1 MVASNSVL
9 VPLQAE
15 FFALE
20 GLSQL
25 LLTVRDIRSK
35 INEDLKIHGIVLTMF
50 DKRNNLSEQIEEDV
64 RGNLGELVYDTVI
77 PRNVRISE
85 APSFSMPALIYDHK
99 CSGAIAY
106 QKLAAEF
113 LKREDHFERRKNE
126 FKNERKKGLGRG
138 LSSFLDVDGFDE
150 IVEISNPEDGVSKAS
165 NSSNFLPIEQ
175 LVPNQNQPRKD
186 FSADELKSLASSI
199 RETGIIQP
207 ILVRKNNSFYEIVA
221 GERRW
226 RAAQLA
232 KIHEVPVLIKELTN
246 EEVVK
251 ISIVENIQRVDLN
264 PIEEANSYHQLI
276 RDFGYTQEK
285 VSSSLGKSRSYIA
298 NSLRLL
304 SLPES
309 IIKLLKEG
317 KLTSGHARALVGVK
331 NSEFLAKK
339 IIEDGLSV
347 RDIENIVKKGIDQSN
362 NRIEK
367 KPSIK
372 KDVDTLNLE
381 QDLKMALGLKT
392 VIDHNENS
400 GRGSIIIKYRD
411 LEQLDEFCSKIMKI

>member
-1 MVASNSVL
+1 MSS
-9 VPLQAE
+9 
-15 FFALE
+15 
-20 GLSQL
+20 
-25 LLTVRDIRSK
+25 
-35 INEDLKIHGIVLTMF
+35 
-50 DKRNNLSEQIEEDV
+50 
-64 RGNLGELVYDTVI
+64 
-77 PRNVRISE
+77 
-85 APSFSMPALIYDHK
+85 
-99 CSGAIAY
+99 
-106 QKLAAEF
+106 
-113 LKREDHFERRKNE
+113 
-126 FKNERKKGLGRG
+126 KNERKKGLGRG
-138 LSSFLDVDGFDE
+138 LSSFLDVDSFDE
-150 IVEISNPEDGVSKAS
+150 IVELSNPEKEVSKAS
-165 NSSNFLPIEQ
+165 NSSNFLPIEH
-175 LVPNQNQPRKD
+175 LVPNQNQPRKN
-186 FSADELKSLASSI
+186 FSEDELKSLASSI

-304 SLPES
+304 SLPKS
-309 IIKLLKEG
+309 IIKFLEEG

-339 IIEDGLSV
+339 IIEEGLSV

-362 NRIEK
+362 NRIER

>member
-1 MVASNSVL
+1 MSS
-9 VPLQAE
+9 
-15 FFALE
+15 
-20 GLSQL
+20 
-25 LLTVRDIRSK
+25 
-35 INEDLKIHGIVLTMF
+35 
-50 DKRNNLSEQIEEDV
+50 
-64 RGNLGELVYDTVI
+64 
-77 PRNVRISE
+77 
-85 APSFSMPALIYDHK
+85 
-99 CSGAIAY
+99 
-106 QKLAAEF
+106 
-113 LKREDHFERRKNE
+113 
-126 FKNERKKGLGRG
+126 KNERKKGLGRG
-138 LSSFLDVDGFDE
+138 LSSFLDVDSFDD
-150 IVEISNPEDGVSKAS
+150 IVEISNAEDGVSKAS

-186 FSADELKSLASSI
+186 FSEDELKSLASSI

-251 ISIVENIQRVDLN
+251 ISIIENIQRVDLN

-339 IIEDGLSV
+339 IIEEGLSV
-347 RDIENIVKKGIDQSN
+347 RDIENIVKKEIAQSN
-362 NRIEK
+362 NRVKME
-367 KPSIK
+367 SAIK

-381 QDLKMALGLKT
+381 QDLKIALGLKT
-392 VIDHNENS
+392 IIDHNENS
-400 GRGSIIIKYRD
+400 GGGSVIIKYKD
-411 LEQLDEFCSKIMKI
+411 LEQLDVFCSKIMKI

>member
-1 MVASNSVL
+1 MSS
-9 VPLQAE
+9 
-15 FFALE
+15 
-20 GLSQL
+20 
-25 LLTVRDIRSK
+25 
-35 INEDLKIHGIVLTMF
+35 
-50 DKRNNLSEQIEEDV
+50 
-64 RGNLGELVYDTVI
+64 
-77 PRNVRISE
+77 
-85 APSFSMPALIYDHK
+85 
-99 CSGAIAY
+99 
-106 QKLAAEF
+106 
-113 LKREDHFERRKNE
+113 
-126 FKNERKKGLGRG
+126 KNERKKGLGRG
-138 LSSFLDVDGFDE
+138 LSSFLDVDSFDE
-150 IVEISNPEDGVSKAS
+150 IVEISNPEKEVSKAS
-165 NSSNFLPIEQ
+165 NSSNFLPIEH
-175 LVPNQNQPRKD
+175 LVPNQNQPRKN
-186 FSADELKSLASSI
+186 FSEDELKSLASSI
-199 RETGIIQP
+199 SETGIIQP

-309 IIKLLKEG
+309 IIKFLEEG

-331 NSEFLAKK
+331 NSELLAKK
-339 IIEDGLSV
+339 IIEEGLSV
-347 RDIENIVKKGIDQSN
+347 RDTENIVKKGIDQSN
-362 NRIEK
+362 KRIEK
-367 KPSIK
+367 KSSIK

-400 GRGSIIIKYRD
+400 GGGSIIIKYRD

>member
-1 MVASNSVL
+1 MSS
-9 VPLQAE
+9 
-15 FFALE
+15 
-20 GLSQL
+20 
-25 LLTVRDIRSK
+25 
-35 INEDLKIHGIVLTMF
+35 
-50 DKRNNLSEQIEEDV
+50 
-64 RGNLGELVYDTVI
+64 
-77 PRNVRISE
+77 
-85 APSFSMPALIYDHK
+85 
-99 CSGAIAY
+99 
-106 QKLAAEF
+106 
-113 LKREDHFERRKNE
+113 
-126 FKNERKKGLGRG
+126 KNERKKGLGRG
-138 LSSFLDVDGFDE
+138 LSSFLDVDSFDE
-150 IVEISNPEDGVSKAS
+150 IVEISNPEKEVSKAS
-165 NSSNFLPIEQ
+165 NSSNFLPIEH
-175 LVPNQNQPRKD
+175 LVPNQNQPRKN
-186 FSADELKSLASSI
+186 FSEDELKSLASSI
-199 RETGIIQP
+199 SETGIIQP

-304 SLPES
+304 SLPKS
-309 IIKLLKEG
+309 IIKFIEEG

-339 IIEDGLSV
+339 IIEEGLSV
-347 RDIENIVKKGIDQSN
+347 RDIENIVKTGIDQSN

>member
-1 MVASNSVL
+1 MSS
-9 VPLQAE
+9 
-15 FFALE
+15 
-20 GLSQL
+20 
-25 LLTVRDIRSK
+25 
-35 INEDLKIHGIVLTMF
+35 
-50 DKRNNLSEQIEEDV
+50 
-64 RGNLGELVYDTVI
+64 
-77 PRNVRISE
+77 
-85 APSFSMPALIYDHK
+85 
-99 CSGAIAY
+99 
-106 QKLAAEF
+106 
-113 LKREDHFERRKNE
+113 
-126 FKNERKKGLGRG
+126 KNERKKGLGRG
-138 LSSFLDVDGFDE
+138 LSSFLDVDSFDE
-150 IVEISNPEDGVSKAS
+150 IVEISNPEKEDSKAS
-165 NSSNFLPIEQ
+165 NSSNFLPIEH
-175 LVPNQNQPRKD
+175 LVPNQNQPRKN
-186 FSADELKSLASSI
+186 FSEDELKSLASSI
-199 RETGIIQP
+199 SETGIIQP

-304 SLPES
+304 SLPKS
-309 IIKLLKEG
+309 IIKFLEEG

-339 IIEDGLSV
+339 IIEEGLSV
-347 RDIENIVKKGIDQSN
+347 RDIENIVKTGIDQRN

>member
-1 MVASNSVL
+1 MSS
-9 VPLQAE
+9 
-15 FFALE
+15 
-20 GLSQL
+20 
-25 LLTVRDIRSK
+25 
-35 INEDLKIHGIVLTMF
+35 
-50 DKRNNLSEQIEEDV
+50 
-64 RGNLGELVYDTVI
+64 
-77 PRNVRISE
+77 
-85 APSFSMPALIYDHK
+85 
-99 CSGAIAY
+99 
-106 QKLAAEF
+106 
-113 LKREDHFERRKNE
+113 
-126 FKNERKKGLGRG
+126 KNERKKGLGRG
-138 LSSFLDVDGFDE
+138 LSSFLDVDSFDE
-150 IVEISNPEDGVSKAS
+150 IVEISNPENEVSKAS
-165 NSSNFLPIEQ
+165 NSSNFLPIEH
-175 LVPNQNQPRKD
+175 LVPNQNQPRKN
-186 FSADELKSLASSI
+186 FSEDELKSLASSI
-199 RETGIIQP
+199 SETGIIQP

-304 SLPES
+304 SLPKS
-309 IIKLLKEG
+309 IIKFLEEG
-317 KLTSGHARALVGVK
+317 KLTSGHARALVGEK

-339 IIEDGLSV
+339 IIEEGLSV